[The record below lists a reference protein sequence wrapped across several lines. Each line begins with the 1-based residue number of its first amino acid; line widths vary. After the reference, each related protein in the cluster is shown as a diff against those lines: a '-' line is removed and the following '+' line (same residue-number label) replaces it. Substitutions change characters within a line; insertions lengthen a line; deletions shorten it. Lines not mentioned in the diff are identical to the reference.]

1 MLAKVKLV
9 EERAQSWVT
18 KYHPC
23 RRARGGGRSAGQSK
37 DRLERLRE
45 IQISRAVFLSGR
57 AGVAA
62 TIRRGGP
69 WEDYV
74 GDERERED
82 YAKMQGTHTLY
93 ASRGRGTRLWED
105 TQGRGGRGRLLFGSG
120 LRGQLKKNV
129 WSPEWAE
136 RQVRQ

>member
-1 MLAKVKLV
+1 MREAAGAVQGKAKIGL
-9 EERAQSWVT
+9 RGCT
-18 KYHPC
+18 KS
-23 RRARGGGRSAGQSK
+23 RSRARGF
-37 DRLERLRE
+37 
-45 IQISRAVFLSGR
+45 FLSGR

-82 YAKMQGTHTLY
+82 YAKMQGTYTLY
-93 ASRGRGTRLWED
+93 ASRGRGTRLRD
-105 TQGRGGRGRLLFGSG
+105 GTQGRGGRGRLLFGSG

-136 RQVRQ
+136 GQVRQ